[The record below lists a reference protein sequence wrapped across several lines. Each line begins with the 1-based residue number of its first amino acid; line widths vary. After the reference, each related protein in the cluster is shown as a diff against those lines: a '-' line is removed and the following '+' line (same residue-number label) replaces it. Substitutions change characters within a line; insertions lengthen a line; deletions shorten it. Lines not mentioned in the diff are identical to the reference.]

1 MARLKSE
8 LEVVCPCCNTTL
20 VIDLNL
26 GRVVSHSEP
35 ERGNKPELS
44 DAHRLLAEEAARR
57 ESIFQQSVETE
68 KTRGDAL
75 SRRFEEALKQARQ
88 EPITRPPSRSINST
102 TSAIS
107 ADVVSS
113 EHALGSRPRDLGV
126 AFRGTRFFLFVGTTP
141 ISHQLQSLPRVC
153 NARSASAVSGEPQ
166 LRRIKLVK
174 APLAEKI

>member
-8 LEVVCPCCNTTL
+8 LEVTCPCCQSML

-44 DAHRLLAEEAARR
+44 DAPRILAEEAARR
-57 ESIFQQSVETE
+57 EAIFQQSVDHE

-88 EPITRPPSRSINST
+88 EPITKPT
-102 TSAIS
+102 
-107 ADVVSS
+107 
-113 EHALGSRPRDLGV
+113 RDFDLD
-126 AFRGTRFFLFVGTTP
+126 
-141 ISHQLQSLPRVC
+141 
-153 NARSASAVSGEPQ
+153 
-166 LRRIKLVK
+166 
-174 APLAEKI
+174 